1 MTSNAEVETN
11 TGALASDAPPPTSA
25 EDIRRWLSA
34 KVAEL
39 LSVDPAKLDAAESF
53 TNYGLSSISGVMLSG
68 DIEHWL
74 SLKLSPTLAW
84 EYPSVELLTRH
95 LVSELNL
102 TEDARA
108 ADAAA
113 DGESLNR
120 PVAG

>member
-1 MTSNAEVETN
+1 MTSNAQVETN
-11 TGALASDAPPPTSA
+11 TGALASDAPASA

-74 SLKLSPTLAW
+74 ALKLSPTLAW
-84 EYPSVELLTRH
+84 EYPSVELLTNH

-102 TEDARA
+102 TKDARTS
-108 ADAAA
+108 DEAA
-113 DGESLNR
+113 DGESSNR